1 MLILGKEDIK
11 IMLGEIEKDTAY
23 NKKGKMTINVFG
35 NEIEIDD
42 TKLLQVNEK
51 IKILNKGYLCDADK

>member
-1 MLILGKEDIK
+1 
-11 IMLGEIEKDTAY
+11 MLGEIEKDTAY